1 MPFTQH
7 LWTWD
12 RFLHGGQDF
21 ESGALLI
28 LASLCLALV
37 MVKCCKRS
45 VELLLAAG
53 RLFLLAP
60 PGRDLTGS
68 WLRGVVFA
76 RAGEQQAACLL
87 LNFRNLPLQI

>member
-1 MPFTQH
+1 MDLGSFPSRRAGFRERRVAD
-7 LWTWD
+7 LG
-12 RFLHGGQDF
+12 F
-21 ESGALLI
+21 
-28 LASLCLALV
+28 LCLALV

-76 RAGEQQAACLL
+76 NAGEQQAACLL
-87 LNFRNLPLQI
+87 LTFRNLPLQI